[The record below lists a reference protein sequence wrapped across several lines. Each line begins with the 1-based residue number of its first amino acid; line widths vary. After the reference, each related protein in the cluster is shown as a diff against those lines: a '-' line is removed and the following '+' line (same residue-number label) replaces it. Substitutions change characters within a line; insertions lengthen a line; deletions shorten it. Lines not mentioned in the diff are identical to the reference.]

1 MIRFKDF
8 RPIAYRNERLCGY
21 DLIDPDGGGR
31 YFVSDAHVLSIPI
44 PEAGVIIDH
53 FLRSGERLDPLIACA
68 LDARDYAA
76 AVEKFAPEKDDE
88 TGCGVSFFNISIKDL
103 AL

>member
-1 MIRFKDF
+1 MSRFKDF

-21 DLIDPDGGGR
+21 DLVDPDSSLPGF
-31 YFVSDAHVLSIPI
+31 FVSDVHVLSIP
-44 PEAGVIIDH
+44 PEAREIIDD

-76 AVEKFAPEKDDE
+76 VVEKFAPEKDDE
-88 TGCGVSFFNISIKDL
+88 TGCGVTFFDICIKDMTL
-103 AL
+103 